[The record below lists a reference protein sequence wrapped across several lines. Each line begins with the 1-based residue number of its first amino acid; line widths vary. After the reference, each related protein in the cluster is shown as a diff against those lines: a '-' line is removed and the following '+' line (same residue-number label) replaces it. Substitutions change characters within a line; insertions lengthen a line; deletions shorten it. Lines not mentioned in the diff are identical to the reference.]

1 MPRRTL
7 YTGAYPAA
15 AACLTACGGQRGSR
29 PPKQDTHG
37 RRVCPWPGMSWQ
49 VPCLGINISAG
60 SPGTGTLPAGHGCSH
75 PAGPGSLT
83 PGGASRVGVCTCLS
97 FGDRRWVLVK
107 EEPALSV
114 FSACKYPAW
123 FSRRASRADSGLIN
137 PQDLTW
143 VPQRHLGSSALCL
156 PLLSQLN
163 NLFLPLPGLSLSYC
177 LNNGNLA
184 LKSTWLSAPRKE

>member
-15 AACLTACGGQRGSR
+15 AACLTASGGQRGSR

-49 VPCLGINISAG
+49 VPRLGINISAG
-60 SPGTGTLPAGHGCSH
+60 SPGMGTLPCGTRVLPPCRPRVSH
-75 PAGPGSLT
+75 PR
-83 PGGASRVGVCTCLS
+83 GASRVGVCTCLS
-97 FGDRRWVLVK
+97 FGERRWGLVK

-123 FSRRASRADSGLIN
+123 ISMRASRADSGLIN

-143 VPQRHLGSSALCL
+143 VPAEALGFLSIALTITV
-156 PLLSQLN
+156 P
-163 NLFLPLPGLSLSYC
+163 
-177 LNNGNLA
+177 A
-184 LKSTWLSAPRKE
+184 K